1 MTTPRPHA
9 HAEAW
14 ITQWHYRDDRSEQ
27 QRHGFAGAQL
37 WWSEKQLAGRDPISG
52 RYGSRPR
59 RTKLNVI
66 TPMLMTGA
74 AAAAIAAAP
83 TEAAESGRCSQ

>member
-37 WWSEKQLAGRDPISG
+37 WWSENSWPDAIRYPAATAVDPG
-52 RYGSRPR
+52 ER
-59 RTKLNVI
+59 N
-66 TPMLMTGA
+66 
-74 AAAAIAAAP
+74 
-83 TEAAESGRCSQ
+83 